1 MSRIKTQLFITVN
14 NKEYNVRYTGSFDE
28 PEFKSRAFKHDEM
41 LMRMLIADRKL
52 FDFMTRIYMPV
63 ARFYKREDRKK
74 SQMTDVKLSTFDFRL
89 STFLPSF

>member
-1 MSRIKTQLFITVN
+1 MSRIKTQLFIIVN

-74 SQMTDVKLSTFDFRL
+74 AKEQRQTTKLNYQDFACRK
-89 STFLPSF
+89 